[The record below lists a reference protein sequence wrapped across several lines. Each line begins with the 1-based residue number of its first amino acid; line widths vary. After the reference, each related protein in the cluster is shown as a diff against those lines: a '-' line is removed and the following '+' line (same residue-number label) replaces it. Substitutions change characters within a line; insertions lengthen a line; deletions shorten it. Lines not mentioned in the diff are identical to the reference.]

1 MTRIR
6 LFRLMAAALFL
17 AAMSLT
23 SVLSVSRSWAED
35 GVTEKEILIGMSNAL
50 SGPASALGTGMKIG
64 ATVYFDKIN
73 ASGGIHGRKIKLLA
87 YDDGYE
93 PDKAISNT
101 RKLIEEDKVFA
112 LFGYVGTPTSSAVMP
127 IFSKAGVPYIAPFTG
142 AEILRSPVNKI
153 LFNVRASYF
162 DETEAM
168 VGHLTKDLGINKIG
182 VFVQADAFGDAGRAG
197 VVRAL
202 RKRDMSL
209 VGDSKFPRNTVDVDE
224 GLEALI
230 KANPEAVI
238 MVGTYKPCAAF
249 IKKAKAKGF
258 NPKFLN
264 VSFVG
269 TDALIQ
275 ELGKDGNGVIV
286 TQVMPNPTD
295 SSLPIVKQFLADM
308 KAAGQHPDFMSLEG
322 YVDAVVM
329 VEALKMTS
337 SLTRPAFISTFDG
350 LKMNAGGL
358 KVSYSPTNH
367 QGLDQIFLTKIENE
381 KAVTITKFQ

>member
-1 MTRIR
+1 MKRQK
-6 LFRLMAAALFL
+6 LFGLMAG
-17 AAMSLT
+17 
-23 SVLSVSRSWAED
+23 VLSLVSTSLVSISLAED
-35 GVTEKEILIGMSNAL
+35 GITDKEIRIGMSNAL
-50 SGPASALGTGMKIG
+50 SGPASALGTGMKVG
-64 ATVYFDKIN
+64 ATVYFDKVN
-73 ASGGIHGRKIKLLA
+73 ASGGIHGRKITLVT

-101 RKLIEEDKVFA
+101 RKLIEDDKVFA

-142 AEILRSPVNKI
+142 AEILRNPVNKV
-153 LFNVRASYF
+153 LFNIRASYF

-168 VGHLTKDLGINKIG
+168 VEHLTKDLGIRKIG

-230 KANPEAVI
+230 KADPEAVI
-238 MVGTYKPCAAF
+238 MVGTYKPCAVF
-249 IKKAKAKGF
+249 IKKAKSRGF
-258 NPKFLN
+258 NPRFLN

-295 SSLPIVKQFLADM
+295 SSLAVVKQYISDM
-308 KAAGQHPDFMSLEG
+308 KAAGQRPDFMSLEG

-329 VEALKMTS
+329 VEALKKTSPMTRAS
-337 SLTRPAFISTFDG
+337 FITTFEG

-358 KVSYSPTNH
+358 NVSFSSNNH
-367 QGLDQIFLTKIENE
+367 QGLDQIFLTKIQNE
-381 KAVTITKFQ
+381 KAVTITRFE

>member
-1 MTRIR
+1 
-6 LFRLMAAALFL
+6 
-17 AAMSLT
+17 
-23 SVLSVSRSWAED
+23 
-35 GVTEKEILIGMSNAL
+35 MSNAL

-73 ASGGIHGRKIKLLA
+73 AGGGIHGRKIMLVT

-142 AEILRSPVNKI
+142 AEILRNPVNKV
-153 LFNVRASYF
+153 LFNIRASYF

-168 VGHLTKDLGINKIG
+168 VEHLTKDLGIKKIG

-249 IKKAKAKGF
+249 IKKAKARGF

-295 SSLPIVKQFLADM
+295 SALTVVKQYLSDM
-308 KAAGQHPDFMSLEG
+308 KAAGQRPDFMSLEG

-329 VEALKMTS
+329 VEALKKTS
-337 SLTRPAFISTFDG
+337 PLTRASFISTFEG

-358 KVSYSPTNH
+358 NVSFSSNNH
-367 QGLDQIFLTKIENE
+367 QGLDQIFLTKIQNE
-381 KAVTITKFQ
+381 KAVTITRFE